1 MILEFLSI
9 ILGLLVVILGYTT
22 FNLLTK
28 NEQAEDIIVS
38 QRDFI
43 DKINE
48 YISYSEKRIEE
59 LDEKK
64 VWRDDEEIGWFFNE
78 IKKIKQNLSNFKSN
92 S

>member
-1 MILEFLSI
+1 MILE
-9 ILGLLVVILGYTT
+9 ILLVVSGLLVVILGYTT

>member
-1 MILEFLSI
+1 MILE
-9 ILGLLVVILGYTT
+9 ILLVVSGLLVVILGYTT

-64 VWRDDEEIGWFFNE
+64 TVTWDTKLKNDCWADEMDSDSDEE
-78 IKKIKQNLSNFKSN
+78 
-92 S
+92 